1 MSDDD
6 ANSRTIAA
14 LLRERSMLAGRGYD
28 ERVAQVDAELKVRG
42 YDAPKDPI
50 QEAPKDPV
58 KRDAD
63 PSKQAPQGRSATPP
77 KTAKTD

>member
-14 LLRERSMLAGRGYD
+14 LLRERSMLAG
-28 ERVAQVDAELKVRG
+28 RG